1 MSSNK
6 ISGKELVAAFFHRET
21 PNGSVWLCRCGKK
34 CKQKGSG
41 YTNLVS
47 HITRSHH
54 EDYLELRAKHVKG
67 MKGVP
72 KITDSFWPQK
82 TQKLHCWI
90 SLIVDGLLP
99 FSFCENEMARKY
111 MKHGSIARNT
121 LMKYMCNLS
130 EIVENKIAETLPLK
144 FALVFYGWSS
154 DDNTHYVALFA
165 TYPDPT
171 KEHRYSKVLLSM
183 SPMRD
188 GDNLTAQEHH
198 AFITDILGV
207 YRKTWA
213 NVVCLIGDNCSTN
226 IATATEA
233 SLPLKLKNIIP
244 AANLRKLTP
253 LRAKCSNATRWSST
267 YEMLVR
273 YKQLEEFLPKLG
285 LVEVEDMMPNHSQ
298 KLTIDLLMSILSDL
312 QSVTKALQAENRTVL
327 DVRDL
332 FDEVIKT
339 YPQTK
344 NRLGENAS
352 IIHDNVVES
361 AVQKILK
368 GSEEEL
374 TPDESVKVIGLRHES
389 STMEEETRT
398 GEERDADAGLSLAEK
413 ALKRRR
419 LVSTTTSKSAFM
431 DLHFIVPTSNMCE
444 RLFSEAGY
452 GLNSRRMRTLQSN
465 FETQMFL
472 RTNKT
477 FWGMADINRIV
488 TQEKDDENNDTC
500 S

>member
-1 MSSNK
+1 MSSIK

-34 CKQKGSG
+34 CQQKGSG
-41 YTNLVS
+41 YTNL
-47 HITRSHH
+47 
-54 EDYLELRAKHVKG
+54 
-67 MKGVP
+67 
-72 KITDSFWPQK
+72 K

-121 LMKYMCNLS
+121 LMKYMGNLS

-144 FALVFYGWSS
+144 FALVFDGWSS

-165 TYPDPT
+165 TFPDPT
-171 KEHRYSKVLLSM
+171 KEHRYLKVLLSM
-183 SPMRD
+183 SPMGD

-226 IATATEA
+226 KATATAA
-233 SLPLKLKNIIP
+233 SLPLVGCASHRFNLAVKDILKDYADLITCVCRLMKKLKNIIP
-244 AANLRKLTP
+244 AAKLRKLTP

-285 LVEVEDMMPNHSQ
+285 FVEVEDMMPNHSQ
-298 KLTIDLLMSILSDL
+298 KLTIDLLMSILTDL

-327 DVRDL
+327 EVRDL

-352 IIHDNVVES
+352 IIHDNVFES

-374 TPDESVKVIGLRHES
+374 TPDESVKVTGLRHGS
-389 STMEEETRT
+389 LTMEEETRT

-419 LVSTTTSKSAFM
+419 LESTTTSKSAFM

-452 GLNSRRMRTLQSN
+452 GLNSRRMCTLPSN

-477 FWGMADINRIV
+477 FWGLADINHIV
-488 TQEKDDENNDTC
+488 TQEKDDENNDT
-500 S
+500 SS